1 MSEFHPDSGLNKQDY
16 YKIAK
21 HQINSHFDEKLQKK
35 SRFNPSENIE
45 AQRNAALKKLDTK
58 FFGRSGG
65 GFVE

>member
-16 YKIAK
+16 YRIAK
-21 HQINSHFDEKLQKK
+21 HQINSDFDKK
-35 SRFNPSENIE
+35 SKKNSIFNSSSSVEE
-45 AQRNAALKKLDTK
+45 DRKDALKKLDTK